1 MALRFRRAVPLLG
14 KHACMATVPTAMAR
28 TSQLLRL
35 HRNRNSHDDSD
46 IDLFGDRN
54 LVEEA
59 FGWKEL
65 YDSLMLGLAWQTSAT
80 TLINLIVSIRV
91 GIPTGVMSVIAC

>member
-1 MALRFRRAVPLLG
+1 VALRFSSAVPLLG

-28 TSQLLRL
+28 TSPRLRL

-46 IDLFGDRN
+46 IDVLGDRN

-65 YDSLMLGLAWQTSAT
+65 PDCLMLGLA
-80 TLINLIVSIRV
+80 
-91 GIPTGVMSVIAC
+91 